1 MAKSKK
7 KNNNQTTNVKK
18 NIPVKGKT
26 TPKKTSQTKKK
37 NDLLVEIKRSN
48 QNKNATKKPVNKPI
62 TDTQEI
68 KVLTKEELLA
78 QKKEKNRKKYESQQ
92 KKYHETKETKPKKT
106 SVVTDL
112 EINEEKTKKIIQN
125 IEPIKKEVKPVKKKT
140 VKPKK
145 EVTVNKP
152 REITIE
158 KPIVELPKEEEVK
171 EKEFKVTDEVTY
183 TEEELVKKAEPEFKT
198 EEQRIQEERKE
209 KRKENLKTP
218 GFTQTLTTIKR
229 ISVTK
234 INDVRERANDIHIP
248 IGKTNEEVLKRSKR
262 LISEAVIYAI
272 LLTIVNIIVIVCFD
286 YFNFLRLFDVKALN
300 VIVTILISLIFNFFV
315 AFMVDY
321 FVTNV
326 WLVKRR
332 NKKDG
337 DSNANSW
344 INKRKYREDIT
355 NKEGE

>member
-7 KNNNQTTNVKK
+7 KNNYQTTNVKK
-18 NIPVKGKT
+18 NNSVKGKT
-26 TPKKTSQTKKK
+26 TPKKTSQAKKK
-37 NDLLVEIKRSN
+37 NDLLVEIKKT
-48 QNKNATKKPVNKPI
+48 NKSTSKKVVNKPAV
-62 TDTQEI
+62 DTQEI

-92 KKYHETKETKPKKT
+92 KKYHEVKDTKTKKT
-106 SVVTDL
+106 SVVSDL
-112 EINEEKTKKIIQN
+112 EINEENTKKVIQN
-125 IEPIKKEVKPVKKKT
+125 IEPVKKEVKPVKKKN

-145 EVTVNKP
+145 ETVINKVS
-152 REITIE
+152 EEEIE
-158 KPIVELPKEEEVK
+158 KARAIVAKELEKEEKEEPE
-171 EKEFKVTDEVTY
+171 EKELEFED
-183 TEEELVKKAEPEFKT
+183 LVKKEEPEFKT

-218 GFTQTLTTIKR
+218 GFTHTLTTIKE

-234 INDVRERANDIHIP
+234 INTVRDKAKDIHIP
-248 IGKTNEEVLKRSKR
+248 TGKTNDEVIKRSKR
-262 LISEAVIYAI
+262 LICEAVVYAF
-272 LLTIVNIIVIVCFD
+272 LLTIVNIIVILVFD

-326 WLVKRR
+326 WLVKKR

-337 DSNANSW
+337 DSNANNW
-344 INKRKYREDIT
+344 AERRKHREDIT
-355 NKEGE
+355 SKKRK